1 MKNILLVIDPQN
13 DFCDIPS
20 ELTNGHASA
29 LPVPGSHD
37 DMVRLAKW
45 LDARNGSIDEIYV
58 TLDSH
63 NVIDIAHK
71 YWWKNNAGEHPAP
84 FTLISVE
91 DVENGVWMPVDASH
105 LDYAKS
111 YVASLEAANKY
122 KLIIWPEHCLIGT
135 WGHNVHNTLAEALSA
150 WSKKTGKIVN
160 YVFKGMNPF
169 TEHYSA
175 IKAEVVLDDAHTHEN
190 TALLD
195 NLKSATTLYVAG
207 EALSHCVSSTVFD
220 IVDYF
225 DREQVKTE
233 IVLFEDCSSPVGGF
247 EEATVA
253 IKEKM
258 ASKNVIFS
266 KTL

>member
-20 ELTNGHASA
+20 ELTNGHTSA
-29 LPVPGSHD
+29 LPVPGSHE
-37 DMVRLAKW
+37 DMVRLADW
-45 LDARNGSIDEIYV
+45 LNAQHDSIDEIYV

-63 NVIDIAHK
+63 NIIDIAHK
-71 YWWKNNAGEHPAP
+71 YWWKNSAGEHPAP

-91 DVENGVWMPVDASH
+91 DVENGVWMPVNDAN
-105 LDYAKS
+105 LDYAKK
-111 YVASLEAANKY
+111 YVASLETANKY

-135 WGHNVHNTLAEALSA
+135 WGHNVHNVLAEALNA
-150 WSKKTGKIVN
+150 WSKKTNKIVN

-175 IKAEVVLDDAHTHEN
+175 IKAEVVLEDSHTHEN
-190 TALLD
+190 TVLL
-195 NLKSATTLYVAG
+195 NSLKSATKLFVAG

-225 DREQVKTE
+225 EREKVSTE
-233 IVLFEDCSSPVGGF
+233 VILLEDCSSPVGGF
-247 EEATVA
+247 EEVTVK
-253 IKEKM
+253 IKEQM
-258 ASKNVIFS
+258 ANKNVMFS